1 MILITPNASEY
12 YHVTEIRE
20 KVVNIL
26 DKAEV
31 SVLILGRFYIVIS
44 DLSRFSKKNWLKE
57 QFSTSN
63 FSRNLITTYESS
75 FWVFVWKSVWKS
87 SFGLNNCIFQ
97 WKMLEKRESSFLF
110 FISLSTLQWK
120 IAFRVRK
127 WQFLSSEYVTL
138 YINVLDSFFRRR
150 TPFLSW
156 IPGNWLQILAESCL
170 SVLSF
175 RKSYQF
181 CEFQKG

>member
-1 MILITPNASEY
+1 M
-12 YHVTEIRE
+12 TEIRE

-75 FWVFVWKSVWKS
+75 FWVFV
-87 SFGLNNCIFQ
+87 
-97 WKMLEKRESSFLF
+97 
-110 FISLSTLQWK
+110 
-120 IAFRVRK
+120 
-127 WQFLSSEYVTL
+127 
-138 YINVLDSFFRRR
+138 
-150 TPFLSW
+150 
-156 IPGNWLQILAESCL
+156 
-170 SVLSF
+170 
-175 RKSYQF
+175 
-181 CEFQKG
+181 